1 MLKYTIRRLLLLVPT
16 LFFVALIV
24 FSLAHAAPGSPFD
37 AKSNENK
44 PLPQATIERLNHLYG
59 IDKPVWEQFVLYMG
73 NAIRF
78 DFGSSFVRDRPVI
91 EIIGQ
96 GFPYSAQLGIQA
108 LLVALAFSLPL
119 GVISALRQ
127 NSMVDYASLLFA
139 TVGTTIP
146 SFVIGIFAIYIFGVT
161 FHMLPFVGW
170 STPSHWVLPTVILS
184 LGAMAFLTRITRAS
198 MLEAIRQ
205 DYVRTA
211 RAKGLGEQVV
221 IVTHVMKN
229 AMIPVATIV
238 GPAVAGLITGSI
250 IIEGIFS
257 VPGMGREFLRSIL
270 ARDYPMIMG
279 VYLLYAFLICIANLS
294 VDLVYG
300 VLDPRIKVSKQVA
313 TVTTTPGK
321 QTTAERSAD
330 LNVLVR

>member
-1 MLKYTIRRLLLLVPT
+1 MLRYTIRRLLLLIPT
-16 LFFVALIV
+16 MFFVAVIV
-24 FSLAHAAPGSPFD
+24 FFLAHAAPGSPFD
-37 AKSNENK
+37 AKAQGDK
-44 PLPQATIERLNHLYG
+44 GLPTATILKLEEHYGLNRP
-59 IDKPVWEQFVLYMG
+59 ITEQFLLYMESV
-73 NAIRF
+73 AKF
-78 DFGSSFVRDRPVI
+78 DFGNSFRSGRQVS
-91 EIIGQ
+91 EIIGEQ
-96 GFPYSAQLGIQA
+96 FPVSAQLGVQA
-108 LLVALAFSLPL
+108 LLFALAFALPL
-119 GVISALRQ
+119 GVVSALRQ
-127 NSMVDYASLLFA
+127 NTAVDYASLFFA
-139 TVGTTIP
+139 TIGTTIP
-146 SFVIGIFAIYIFGVT
+146 SFVISIFAIYFFGVT
-161 FHMLPFVGW
+161 FHLLPFVGW
-170 STPSHWVLPTVILS
+170 ATPQHWILPTVILA
-184 LGAMAFLTRITRAS
+184 LGPMAFLTRITRAS

-300 VLDPRIKVSKQVA
+300 VLDPRIKVSK
-313 TVTTTPGK
+313 
-321 QTTAERSAD
+321 
-330 LNVLVR
+330 